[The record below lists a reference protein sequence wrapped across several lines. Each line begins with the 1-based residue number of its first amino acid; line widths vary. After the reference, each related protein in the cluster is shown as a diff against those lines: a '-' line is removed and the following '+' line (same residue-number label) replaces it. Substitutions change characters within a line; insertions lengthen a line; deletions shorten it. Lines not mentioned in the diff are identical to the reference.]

1 MKSVSFQ
8 ARSLFGLTMFG
19 DNRIIVV
26 GGMGADKNA
35 LDSIEELSEDGTT
48 WTTLSKDLVHETLLD
63 LLYSGV
69 QFYLLEVAGLNST
82 LWFPVASDRASF
94 KQPLREKFAL
104 KST

>member
-8 ARSLFGLTMFG
+8 ARSAFGLTMFG

-48 WTTLSKDLVHETLLD
+48 WTPLSKDLVLEILWD
-63 LLYSGV
+63 WPYSGV

-82 LWFPVASDRASF
+82 FWFPVLSDSASF